1 MTKEKSCGAVVFTK
15 MNNEIKF
22 IIEKMNLGH
31 FALPK
36 GHVESDENEIDTAR
50 REIKEETNLDVTFL
64 TSFREVSSYSPKKN
78 VVKDV
83 VYFLAEAKCINDL
96 RRQESEV
103 HELFLLNFDEADR
116 ILTYDSDRLILK
128 HANDYLTNMK

>member
-22 IIEKMNLGH
+22 IIEEMNLGH
-31 FALPK
+31 FSLPK
-36 GHVESDENEIDTAR
+36 GHVELDENEIDTAR

-96 RRQESEV
+96 KRQESEV